1 MMRQE
6 VHQAHL
12 VLLLA
17 ATVGCVQVQDHA
29 LMLSNERSTIERTYE
44 LTKYLNHQLK
54 EIKDT
59 YLSYLGP
66 PFSDP
71 GFSPPRPNISSLAV
85 PSAATRED
93 LWRGLENGARL
104 AQNQR
109 AYSVLLC
116 AVRELARSTLCP
128 YLQSSL
134 LHFCSGLSGLL
145 GSISGLMN
153 ALGYTPPLHGN
164 APPGQKYTPLLS
176 SPYQRSNVNSPAP
189 LRNHASR
196 VQGGP
201 GGTRDGTA
209 GYETERKRD
218 RERERTERG
227 RRGRRR
233 DGESWAEREE
243 EEREEGL
250 ERWRRRRRLLTVED
264 EDGGKQTSDSYNPN
278 SNNNNNMNNT
288 HTSSKHYFSKYGKGK
303 QFNVNSTGSDAR
315 FPTET
320 ERERSISGGEEAD
333 EFRADVPVLFSS
345 PSLHSGHSGHPVT
358 SPHPPLS
365 PLSLLYAYEDGVTEI
380 DSHLSMAAPSP
391 RPALNDFTR
400 KVEGFWVLRELQS
413 WLFRS
418 AKDFTR
424 LKKRLR
430 V

>member
-1 MMRQE
+1 ME
-6 VHQAHL
+6 VLEVRQAHL
-12 VLLLA
+12 MLLLA
-17 ATVGCVQVQDHA
+17 AVVGCVQVQDRA
-29 LMLSNERSTIERTYE
+29 VTLSNERNSIERTYE
-44 LTKYLNHQLK
+44 LTKYLDHQLK

-59 YLSYLGP
+59 YLLYLGP

-71 GFSPPRPNISSLAV
+71 DFSPPRPNISSLAV
-85 PSAATRED
+85 PSAATRVD

-164 APPGQKYTPLLS
+164 APPSQKYAPPLTS
-176 SPYQRSNVNSPAP
+176 TNANGPAP
-189 LRNHASR
+189 LRSHAPR
-196 VQGGP
+196 GHGLAT
-201 GGTRDGTA
+201 GGTRGGTP
-209 GYETERKRD
+209 GSETERKRD
-218 RERERTERG
+218 RERERGERG

-233 DGESWAEREE
+233 EGESWAEREE

-250 ERWRRRRRLLTVED
+250 ERWGRKRRLLTVE
-264 EDGGKQTSDSYNPN
+264 EDGKQAGHSYDPN
-278 SNNNNNMNNT
+278 NSTNINRSNTKIRSVN
-288 HTSSKHYFSKYGKGK
+288 YFSQYEGRYANISSMHSDG
-303 QFNVNSTGSDAR
+303 QFTTATLTKRDRRASREEEVEGFRENV
-315 FPTET
+315 PL
-320 ERERSISGGEEAD
+320 
-333 EFRADVPVLFSS
+333 LFSS
-345 PSLHSGHSGHPVT
+345 PSLHPGRSERSLP
-358 SPHPPLS
+358 SPHPTFS
-365 PLSLLYAYEDGVTEI
+365 PLTFFYPYEGVATDG
-380 DSHLSMAAPSP
+380 HAPLTTPALSP

-413 WLFRS
+413 WLWRS

-430 V
+430 A

>member
-1 MMRQE
+1 
-6 VHQAHL
+6 
-12 VLLLA
+12 
-17 ATVGCVQVQDHA
+17 
-29 LMLSNERSTIERTYE
+29 
-44 LTKYLNHQLK
+44 
-54 EIKDT
+54 
-59 YLSYLGP
+59 
-66 PFSDP
+66 
-71 GFSPPRPNISSLAV
+71 
-85 PSAATRED
+85 
-93 LWRGLENGARL
+93 
-104 AQNQR
+104 
-109 AYSVLLC
+109 
-116 AVRELARSTLCP
+116 
-128 YLQSSL
+128 
-134 LHFCSGLSGLL
+134 
-145 GSISGLMN
+145 MN

-345 PSLHSGHSGHPVT
+345 PSLHSGRSGHPVT